1 MSVGVTSAAP
11 IIKYLEEGILPTEKR
26 REKEIIYT
34 SDQYFIEDQ
43 VLYHLLD
50 AKIDSP
56 QRQIDEIRAC
66 LVVPEVLKFDVL
78 TSVHGDLNAGH
89 HGTQKTY
96 STLRLKYYWKGMY
109 ADCKN
114 FVLSCQKC
122 NTRKNPVHPTK
133 APLQPLQPAAT
144 NERWAMDIVHMPLT
158 PRGNKYILTFIEY
171 SSRYVEAFPLPNTQ
185 AVTIAR
191 ILVNEI
197 CFRYSPPQQ
206 LLSDLGSNFISEVVK
221 ETS

>member
-1 MSVGVTSAAP
+1 MEDKSDKMEAVNVTPLIFRGRRTRLKGQRTKQDYNPKIMLPTVNWTKENLRKCQLEDKSAAP

-56 QRQIDEIRAC
+56 HRQIDEIRAC

-78 TSVHGDLNAGH
+78 TSVHGDLNDGH

-109 ADCKN
+109 AD
-114 FVLSCQKC
+114 
-122 NTRKNPVHPTK
+122 
-133 APLQPLQPAAT
+133 
-144 NERWAMDIVHMPLT
+144 
-158 PRGNKYILTFIEY
+158 
-171 SSRYVEAFPLPNTQ
+171 
-185 AVTIAR
+185 
-191 ILVNEI
+191 
-197 CFRYSPPQQ
+197 
-206 LLSDLGSNFISEVVK
+206 
-221 ETS
+221 